1 MAMQTINGMQVLDQT
16 PGMLGGTKTL
26 NVRRTGIYANQA
38 IEGPMMTN
46 PGQPI
51 DSQSKSLL
59 EQNIQDLVGTSS
71 FVINHAPRIE
81 NYLQSEQR
89 IEQLKSQIGQQ
100 NEEVRKYLKTQY
112 HYEFCTTFISINFK
126 VFEHDPA
133 VKMRILGTNEQEY
146 ENFIADIRYELNK
159 FGPIVE
165 LKVPR
170 QKSENLEVG
179 KVYVNFLN
187 VASAFACYNLLN
199 SKPYMG
205 QPVDILF
212 INGI

>member
-59 EQNIQDLVGTSS
+59 EQNIQDLVGISS

-89 IEQLKSQIGQQ
+89 IEQLKSQI
-100 NEEVRKYLKTQY
+100 E
-112 HYEFCTTFISINFK
+112 
-126 VFEHDPA
+126 
-133 VKMRILGTNEQEY
+133 
-146 ENFIADIRYELNK
+146 
-159 FGPIVE
+159 
-165 LKVPR
+165 
-170 QKSENLEVG
+170 
-179 KVYVNFLN
+179 
-187 VASAFACYNLLN
+187 
-199 SKPYMG
+199 
-205 QPVDILF
+205 
-212 INGI
+212 